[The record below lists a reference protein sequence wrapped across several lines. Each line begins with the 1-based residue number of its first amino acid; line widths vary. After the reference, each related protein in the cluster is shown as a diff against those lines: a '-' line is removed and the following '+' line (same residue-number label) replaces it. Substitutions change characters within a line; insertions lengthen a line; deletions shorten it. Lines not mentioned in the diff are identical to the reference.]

1 MKGRPQGT
9 RRAIIEGKG
18 KNMREEYDWSKGK
31 KNPYAK
37 QLKKQVTIKLS
48 EDAIAYFKMQ
58 AKETGIPYQT
68 LINLYLTDCA
78 RSGKRLAISWN

>member
-1 MKGRPQGT
+1 
-9 RRAIIEGKG
+9 
-18 KNMREEYDWSKGK
+18 MREEYDFSKGGR
-31 KNPYAK
+31 NPYAK
-37 QLKKQVTIKLS
+37 PLKKKVTIQLS
-48 EDAIAYFKMQ
+48 EDAIAYFKAQ